1 MPIIVPH
8 EELSD
13 KALLGIIKSFIL
25 EEGTDY
31 GQEFSLEDKIA
42 QVTKQLQS
50 GEIFVAFDEKTSSA
64 TLITKN
70 KARELVS

>member
-1 MPIIVPH
+1 MPIIIPH

-31 GQEFSLEDKIA
+31 GQEFSLEEKIF
-42 QVTKQLQS
+42 QVTKQLHA
-50 GEIFVAFDEKTSSA
+50 GEIFVAFDERTNSA
-64 TLITKN
+64 TLITKT

>member
-13 KALLGIIKSFIL
+13 QALLGIIKSFIL

-31 GQEFSLEDKIA
+31 GQEFSLENKIS
-42 QVTKQLQS
+42 QVTKQLHA
-50 GEIFVAFDEKTSSA
+50 GEIFVAFDEKTGSA
-64 TLITKN
+64 TLVTKN
-70 KARELVS
+70 KVHELVS